1 MVDPA
6 VFEMS
11 GHIVLKR
18 LQDFEVA
25 DQAWA
30 WRLLEYASVTE
41 ECFNRIV
48 NLCMSP

>member
-18 LQDFEVA
+18 RQDFEVA
-25 DQAWA
+25 DQSWA
-30 WRLLEYASVTE
+30 WRLLECASVTE
-41 ECFNRIV
+41 ERFNYIV
-48 NLCMSP
+48 DLCLSP